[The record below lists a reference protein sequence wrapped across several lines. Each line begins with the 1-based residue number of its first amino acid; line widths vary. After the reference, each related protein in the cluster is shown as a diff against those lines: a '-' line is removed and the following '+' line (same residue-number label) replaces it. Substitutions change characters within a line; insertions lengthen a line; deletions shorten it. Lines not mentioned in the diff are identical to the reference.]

1 MATSYS
7 QIQKRIDALKAKAD
21 SLRLK
26 EAGGVIARIKEAIA
40 HYGLTM
46 TDLFGGKSASKG
58 RRTGERTR
66 GAAQREAKYADGQG
80 NVWGGRGPRPKWL
93 RDALENG
100 KRLED
105 FETTSASA
113 TTPPAVPRK
122 ATAGKKRRKSAV
134 KYRDD
139 AGNTWTG
146 RGRKPRWFQ
155 DAVAAGKKPEDM
167 AAG

>member
-7 QIQKRIDALKAKAD
+7 QIQKKIDALKAKAD
-21 SLRLK
+21 GLRLK
-26 EAGGVIARIKEAIA
+26 EAGGVIARIREAIA
-40 HYGLTM
+40 HYRLTM
-46 TDLFGGKSASKG
+46 SDLFGGKSASKG
-58 RRTGERTR
+58 RAGDRTR

-105 FETTSASA
+105 FEPKSAPA
-113 TTPPAVPRK
+113 AAPPIAARK
-122 ATAGKKRRKSAV
+122 TTAGKKRRKSAV

-167 AAG
+167 AAS

>member
-1 MATSYS
+1 LRFA
-7 QIQKRIDALKAKAD
+7 ANAD
-21 SLRLK
+21 P
-26 EAGGVIARIKEAIA
+26 
-40 HYGLTM
+40 
-46 TDLFGGKSASKG
+46 
-58 RRTGERTR
+58 
-66 GAAQREAKYADGQG
+66 
-80 NVWGGRGPRPKWL
+80 GPSGCET
-93 RDALENG
+93 LETG